1 MNLYLIWQTEDNSYD
16 TYDSA
21 VVCASNED
29 EARHMDPSYPDGRAR
44 TWPGRRYYDDW
55 CSSPDAVNVKLI
67 GAAADGMV
75 RSVVC
80 SSFNAG

>member
-29 EARHMDPSYPDGRAR
+29 EARHMDPSYPDGR
-44 TWPGRRYYDDW
+44 DW